1 MRSSAIG
8 EAGFVPAWTAPVLV
22 RCESGGRLSA
32 VEDDWVSDE
41 RYEEA
46 LRARGRLAWRR
57 RAVDATGFEA
67 LVHAT
72 EPVLRVR
79 YAQAGTVQGPN
90 ENLAEVVVTED
101 DDAVTI
107 ALFERT
113 VVGVYP
119 DGWEASEKLMKVS
132 SFVEVVL
139 AAPLDGRAVID
150 AATGQRVAPLPPRD
164 DVSERLRYGPRGC
177 PRWLS
182 E

>member
-1 MRSSAIG
+1 M
-8 EAGFVPAWTAPVLV
+8 LV
-22 RCESGGRLSA
+22 VVHCESGGRLPA

-46 LRARGRLAWRR
+46 LRAGGRLEWRR

-67 LVHAT
+67 LVQAA

-90 ENLAEVVVTED
+90 ENLAEVVVAED

-119 DGWEASEKLMKVS
+119 DGWDASEKTMKVS

-150 AATGQRVAPLPPRD
+150 AATGQRLAPLPQRD
-164 DVSERLRYGPRGC
+164 DVSERRRYGPRGC
-177 PRWLS
+177 PRWLP